1 MGPQVIT
8 DSGQWAGNGLRF
20 ATQEE
25 AATYVAEF
33 SLVRS
38 TRVFESSDPV
48 NYRWNSGRL
57 EGHCEQGRGS
67 GEHGQ
72 ILVEKLCR
80 AQRAIVG
87 ELRWLG
93 ACTH

>member
-38 TRVFESSDPV
+38 TRVVEI
-48 NYRWNSGRL
+48 RSGQL
-57 EGHCEQGRGS
+57 P
-67 GEHGQ
+67 
-72 ILVEKLCR
+72 
-80 AQRAIVG
+80 
-87 ELRWLG
+87 LG
-93 ACTH
+93 

>member
-8 DSGQWAGNGLRF
+8 DSGPWAGNGLRF

-48 NYRWNSGRL
+48 NYRWKSGRL
-57 EGHCEQGRGS
+57 ETFAHIETYGPLWGRAKPGCLKRNPALS
-67 GEHGQ
+67 ASRH
-72 ILVEKLCR
+72 
-80 AQRAIVG
+80 
-87 ELRWLG
+87 LR
-93 ACTH
+93 